1 MKTAVLLA
9 CGLAGAWSA
18 LAMGPAALH
27 GVPPAAAPSGAVPS
41 ASLPSASLT
50 STALPARAVHAAT
63 HADHAPVLDQALA
76 DLLPALS
83 LPPVA
88 ATREVIAALPPL
100 LAAKAG
106 VALAQARSQRL
117 QAGVHEWAFKA
128 GAQQRSDAL
137 GDKFFETD
145 VALERGMRFGRKG
158 QTDRALGEM
167 GVNAGQMSY
176 ADTWHETVRTLVQ
189 AWFEAQRARAS
200 VQVLAQQTVL
210 AADQLRV
217 AQRRVKAGDAPRL
230 DEMMARAESERAQG
244 AEQQARGRLE
254 VMLQE
259 LRLRYP
265 GLALEP
271 LQLSDSAAA
280 SATSPPAM
288 PEADAV
294 WLQRIMADNHELEL
308 AEAEAQVARLA
319 AQRAQLDTR
328 PDPLVGVRAARERG
342 GSENVVGL
350 YITVPISGALR
361 AADARA
367 AQAQADAAEQRLALT
382 RQKVQAAAQRAV
394 LQTRHTRSVW
404 ARQQAVQQAM
414 AQVAQLST
422 KAYALGEVSLTESLQ
437 ARRNALE
444 ASLTAQAARWD
455 ALEAITRL
463 LVDAHQLWAAD
474 EH

>member
-1 MKTAVLLA
+1 MKTAVVLA

-18 LAMGPAALH
+18 LAMGPAALN
-27 GVPPAAAPSGAVPS
+27 GVPPASAPSGSVPS
-41 ASLPSASLT
+41 AALPSS
-50 STALPARAVHAAT
+50 ALPASAVHAAT
-63 HADHAPVLDQALA
+63 HTDHAPVLDQALA
-76 DLLPALS
+76 ALLPALS

-106 VALAQARSQRL
+106 VELAQARAQRL

-128 GAQQRSDAL
+128 GAQQRSDAV

-158 QTDRALGEM
+158 QTDKALGEM

-271 LQLSDSAAA
+271 LQLSDSA
-280 SATSPPAM
+280 SALVISPPAM

-342 GSENVVGL
+342 GAENVVGL

-382 RQKVQAAAQRAV
+382 RQKVEAAAQRAV

-404 ARQQAVQQAM
+404 ERQQAVQQAM
-414 AQVAQLST
+414 AQVAQLAT

-455 ALEAITRL
+455 ALAAITRL
-463 LVDAHQLWAAD
+463 RVDAHQLWAAD

>member
-1 MKTAVLLA
+1 
-9 CGLAGAWSA
+9 
-18 LAMGPAALH
+18 MGPAALN
-27 GVPPAAAPSGAVPS
+27 GVPPVSAAS
-41 ASLPSASLT
+41 ASLPAS
-50 STALPARAVHAAT
+50 AVHAAT
-63 HADHAPVLDQALA
+63 HADHAPVLDQQISAI
-76 DLLPALS
+76 LPALS

-106 VALAQARSQRL
+106 VELAQARAQRL

-128 GAQQRSDAL
+128 GAQQRSDAV

-158 QTDRALGEM
+158 QTDKALGEM

-265 GLALEP
+265 GLALEA
-271 LQLSDSAAA
+271 LQLSDAA
-280 SATSPPAM
+280 SALAATFSTSPPAM

-342 GSENVVGL
+342 GAENVVGL

-382 RQKVQAAAQRAV
+382 RQKVEAAAQRAV

-404 ARQQAVQQAM
+404 ERQQAVQQAM
-414 AQVAQLST
+414 AQVAQLAT
-422 KAYALGEVSLTESLQ
+422 KAYALGEVNLTESLQ

>member
-1 MKTAVLLA
+1 
-9 CGLAGAWSA
+9 
-18 LAMGPAALH
+18 MGPAALK
-27 GVPPAAAPSGAVPS
+27 GVPA
-41 ASLPSASLT
+41 T
-50 STALPARAVHAAT
+50 AVHAAT
-63 HADHAPVLDQALA
+63 HTDHAPASDQQLSNI
-76 DLLPALS
+76 LPALS

-106 VALAQARSQRL
+106 VELAQARSQRL

-128 GAQQRSDAL
+128 GAQQRSDAV

-145 VALERGMRFGRKG
+145 LALERGVRFGRKG
-158 QTDRALGEM
+158 QTDQALGEM

-189 AWFEAQRARAS
+189 AWFEAQRARAQ
-200 VQVLAQQTVL
+200 VLVLAQQTAL
-210 AADQLRV
+210 AGDQLRV
-217 AQRRVKAGDAPRL
+217 AQRRVKAGDAPRM
-230 DEMMARAESERAQG
+230 DEMMARAELERAHS
-244 AEQQARGRLE
+244 AELQARGRLE

-259 LRLRYP
+259 LRVRYP
-265 GLALEP
+265 GLALDT
-271 LQLSDSAAA
+271 LKLDTLKLDAANTSDA
-280 SATSPPAM
+280 SGLPAL
-288 PEADAV
+288 PDADTT

-342 GSENVVGL
+342 GAENVVGV

-382 RQKVQAAAQRAV
+382 RQKVEAAAQRAV
-394 LQTRHTRSVW
+394 LQARHTRGVW
-404 ARQQAVQQAM
+404 ERQQAVLVAM
-414 AQVAQLST
+414 AQVAQLSS

-437 ARRNALE
+437 ARRNALD
-444 ASLTAQAARWD
+444 ASLNAQAARWD

>member
-1 MKTAVLLA
+1 LIKVCAAVLLLG
-9 CGLAGAWSA
+9 GLGVSLEGW
-18 LAMGPAALH
+18 AMGPAALK
-27 GVPPAAAPSGAVPS
+27 GVPA
-41 ASLPSASLT
+41 T
-50 STALPARAVHAAT
+50 AVHAAT
-63 HADHAPVLDQALA
+63 HTDHAPASDQQLSNI
-76 DLLPALS
+76 LPALS

-106 VALAQARSQRL
+106 VELAQARSQRL

-128 GAQQRSDAL
+128 GAQQRSDAV

-145 VALERGMRFGRKG
+145 LALERGVRFGRKG
-158 QTDRALGEM
+158 QTDKALGEM

-189 AWFEAQRARAS
+189 AWFEAQRARAQ
-200 VQVLAQQTVL
+200 VLVLAQQTAL
-210 AADQLRV
+210 AGDQLRV
-217 AQRRVKAGDAPRL
+217 AQRRVKAGDAPRM
-230 DEMMARAESERAQG
+230 DEMMARAELERAHS

-259 LRLRYP
+259 LRVRYP
-265 GLALEP
+265 GLALDT
-271 LQLSDSAAA
+271 LKLDTLKLDAANTSDA
-280 SATSPPAM
+280 SGLPAL
-288 PEADAV
+288 PDADTT

-342 GSENVVGL
+342 GAENVVGV

-361 AADARA
+361 TADARA

-382 RQKVQAAAQRAV
+382 RQKVEAAAQRAV
-394 LQTRHTRSVW
+394 LQARHTRGVW
-404 ARQQAVQQAM
+404 ERQQAVLVAM
-414 AQVAQLST
+414 AQVAQLSS

-437 ARRNALE
+437 ARRNALD
-444 ASLTAQAARWD
+444 ASLNAQAARWD

>member
-1 MKTAVLLA
+1 MKIAVLLA
-9 CGLAGAWSA
+9 CGLAGGLNAQ
-18 LAMGPAALH
+18 AMGPAALN
-27 GVPPAAAPSGAVPS
+27 GVPPASAAA
-41 ASLPSASLT
+41 ASLPAS
-50 STALPARAVHAAT
+50 AVHAAT
-63 HADHAPVLDQALA
+63 HTDHAPVLDQEISAI
-76 DLLPALS
+76 LPALS

-106 VALAQARSQRL
+106 VELAQARAQRL

-128 GAQQRSDAL
+128 GAQQRSDVV

-158 QTDRALGEM
+158 QTDKALGEM

-200 VQVLAQQTVL
+200 VLVLAQQTVL

-244 AEQQARGRLE
+244 AEQQARGRLA

-265 GLALEP
+265 GLALEA
-271 LQLSDSAAA
+271 LQLGDAA
-280 SATSPPAM
+280 SASAATLVSSPPAM
-288 PEADAV
+288 PEADAI

-328 PDPLVGVRAARERG
+328 PDPLLGVRVARERG
-342 GSENVVGL
+342 GAENVVGL
-350 YITVPISGALR
+350 YITVPMSGALR

-382 RQKVQAAAQRAV
+382 RQKVEAAAQRAV

-404 ARQQAVQQAM
+404 ERQQAVQQAM
-414 AQVAQLST
+414 AQVAQLAT